1 MAQDPALPRVCIIG
15 AGCSG
20 FTTAKRLKD
29 YGIPFDVYEASDDI
43 GGTWYYNNPNGM
55 SACYQ
60 SLHIDTSKWRLAF
73 EDFPVPAEW
82 PDYPHHSLLLK
93 YFHDYVDHF
102 GLRPHIRFNTRVEKA
117 QRKST
122 GGWTI
127 TLSTGEVKH
136 YDALCVA
143 NGHHWAARIPEY
155 PGHFDGAQIH
165 SHQYRTPFEPVDCIG
180 KRVLV
185 VGMGNS
191 AMDVASELSQRP
203 MAAKLFVSTRRGV
216 WIFPKYYQG
225 QPLDK
230 NPAPAWMPKGLRQWL
245 GARMVKKLVGRMSDY
260 GLPEP
265 EIGPFESHGTV
276 SGEFLVRAGSG
287 DITMKPGIERLDGDG
302 VVFSDGSREQIDV
315 IVWATGY
322 DISFPFFDEPSFK
335 ADSDNRPP
343 PLYKRIM
350 KPGVPD
356 LFYMGLAQPL
366 PTLVNFA
373 EQQSK
378 LVGAYLA
385 GQYLPPDPAEMERVI
400 QADEDY
406 YTGHYYAARR
416 HTIQL
421 DFDHYVRALKKELGK
436 GARRAAAAGNAL
448 PVRSRQLEEA

>member
-1 MAQDPALPRVCIIG
+1 MTLPNVAIIG

-20 FTTAKRLKD
+20 FTTAKRLID
-29 YGIPFDVYEASDDI
+29 HGIDCTLFEASDDS

-73 EDFPVPAEW
+73 EDYPVPADW
-82 PDYPHHSLLLK
+82 PDYPHHAQLLR

-102 GLRPHIRFNTRVEKA
+102 AIRPRIRFNTRVERA
-117 QRKST
+117 ERLAG
-122 GGWTI
+122 GGWEL
-127 TLSTGEVKH
+127 TLSSGEVQRF
-136 YDALCVA
+136 DALAVA
-143 NGHHWAARIPEY
+143 NGHHWAARIPDY
-155 PGHFDGAQIH
+155 PGTFDGVQMH
-165 SHQYRTPFEPVDCIG
+165 SHQYRSPFEPAHCVG

-191 AMDVASELSQRP
+191 AMDIASELSQRP
-203 MAAKLFVSTRRGV
+203 MAERLFVSTRRGV
-216 WIFPKYYQG
+216 WIFPKYYRG

-230 NPAPAWMPKGLRQWL
+230 NPAPAWMPKSVRQWL
-245 GARMVKKLVGRMSDY
+245 GARMIKGLVGRMSDY

-265 EIGPFESHGTV
+265 DIGPFESHGTV

-287 DITMKPGIERLDGDG
+287 DIAMKPGIDRLDGDG
-302 VVFSDGSREQIDV
+302 VVFADGSREQIDI

-322 DISFPFFDEPSFK
+322 DIRFPFFDEPSFC
-335 ADSDNRPP
+335 ADADNRPP
-343 PLYKRIM
+343 PLFKRIM

-378 LVGAYLA
+378 LVAAYLA
-385 GQYLPPDPAEMERVI
+385 GQYLPPPPDEMERVI
-400 QADEDY
+400 AADEAY
-406 YTGHYYAARR
+406 YTGGYYAARR

-421 DFDHYVRALKKELGK
+421 DFDHYVRALKQELAR
-436 GARRAAAAGNAL
+436 GARRAAAAGNRV
-448 PVRSRQLEEA
+448 PVPGQAHEAMVETA

>member
-1 MAQDPALPRVCIIG
+1 MAQTARLPKVCIIG

-29 YGIPFDVYEASDDI
+29 HGVPFDVFEASDNI
-43 GGTWYYNNPNGM
+43 GGNWYYGNPNGK

-73 EDFPVPAEW
+73 EDYPVPADW
-82 PDYPHHSLLLK
+82 PDYPHHAQLLQ

-102 GLRPHIRFNTRVEKA
+102 DLRRHIRFNTRVELA
-117 QRKST
+117 ERQPG
-122 GGWTI
+122 GGWQI

-136 YDALCVA
+136 YDALAVA

-155 PGHFDGAQIH
+155 PGAFNGTQLH
-165 SHQYRTPFEPVDCIG
+165 SHDYRSPFEPVNCVG

-203 MAAKLFVSTRRGV
+203 IAQRLFVSTRRGV
-216 WIFPKYYQG
+216 WIFPKYYKG

-230 NPAPAWMPKGLRQWL
+230 NPAPAWLPKGIKQWL
-245 GARMVKKLVGRMSDY
+245 GARMIKGLVGKMSDY

-265 EIGPFESHGTV
+265 AIGPFESHGTV

-287 DITMKPGIERLDGDG
+287 DIAMKGTIARLDGDG
-302 VVFSDGSREQIDV
+302 VVFADGSREQIGV

-322 DISFPFFDEPSFK
+322 DIKFPFFSDLTLT
-335 ADSDNRPP
+335 ADAENRPP

-378 LVGAYLA
+378 LVAAYLT
-385 GQYLPPDPAEMERVI
+385 GTYLPPEPAEMERVI
-400 QADEDY
+400 AADEDY
-406 YTGHYYAARR
+406 YTGQYYAARR

-421 DFDHYVRALKKELGK
+421 DFDHYVRALGKELTQ
-436 GARRAAAAGNAL
+436 GAKRAAMAGNRL
-448 PVRSRQLEEA
+448 PVMPRQLEEV

>member
-1 MAQDPALPRVCIIG
+1 MAQAALPKVCIIG

-29 YGIPFDVYEASDDI
+29 YGIPFEVFEASDNI
-43 GGTWYYNNPNGM
+43 GGNWYYGNPNGK

-73 EDFPVPAEW
+73 EDFPVPADW
-82 PDYPHHSLLLK
+82 PDYPHHAQLLQ

-102 GLRPHIRFNTRVEKA
+102 ALREHITFNTRVERA
-117 QRKST
+117 ERLAE
-122 GGWTI
+122 GGWEI
-127 TLSTGEVKH
+127 VLSTGETRR

-155 PGHFDGAQIH
+155 PGEFTGAQLH
-165 SHQYRTPFEPVDCIG
+165 SHDYRSPFEPVNCVG

-203 MAAKLFVSTRRGV
+203 IASRLFVSARHGV
-216 WIFPKYYQG
+216 WIFPKYYRG

-230 NPAPAWMPKGLRQWL
+230 NPAPAWMPKAVRQWL
-245 GARMVKKLVGRMSDY
+245 GARMIKGLVGKMSDY

-265 EIGPFESHGTV
+265 TIGPFESHGTV

-287 DITMKPGIERLDGDG
+287 DIAMKGGIERLDGDG
-302 VVFSDGSREQIDV
+302 VVFTDGTREQLDV

-322 DISFPFFDEPSFK
+322 DIKFPFFSDPSFQ
-335 ADSDNRPP
+335 ADADNRPP

-350 KPGVPD
+350 KPGVPN

-385 GQYLPPDPAEMERVI
+385 GQYLPPNSAEMARVI
-400 QADEDY
+400 KADEDY
-406 YTGHYYAARR
+406 YTGQYYAARR

-421 DFDHYVRALKKELGK
+421 DFDHYVRALGKELAK
-436 GARRAAAAGNAL
+436 GAARAKAAGNRL
-448 PVRSRQLEEA
+448 PVKSKELEPA

>member
-1 MAQDPALPRVCIIG
+1 MTKPNVAIIG

-20 FTTAKRLKD
+20 FTTAKRLND
-29 YGIPFDVYEASDDI
+29 HGIPNTIFEASDEI

-73 EDFPVPAEW
+73 EDYPVPERW
-82 PDYPHHSLLLK
+82 PDYPHHSDLFQ
-93 YFHDYVDHF
+93 YFLDYVAHF
-102 GLRPHIRFNTRVEKA
+102 DLRKQIRFNTRVEKA
-117 QRKST
+117 ERKAE
-122 GGWTI
+122 GGWAL
-127 TLSTGEVKH
+127 TLSTGEVQH
-136 YDALCVA
+136 FDALCVA
-143 NGHHWAARIPEY
+143 NGHHWAARIPDY
-155 PGHFDGAQIH
+155 PGSFSGAQIH
-165 SHQYRTPFEPVDCIG
+165 SHQYRTPFEPIDCIG

-185 VGMGNS
+185 VGLGNS
-191 AMDVASELSQRP
+191 AMDIASELSQRP
-203 MAAKLFVSTRRGV
+203 IAEKLFVSARRGV
-216 WIFPKYYQG
+216 WIFPKYYKG

-230 NPAPAWMPKGLRQWL
+230 NPAPLWMPKALRQWL
-245 GARMVKKLVGRMSDY
+245 GGRMIKGLVGRMSDY

-265 EIGPFESHGTV
+265 EIEPFESHGTV
-276 SGEFLVRAGSG
+276 SGEFLLRAGSG
-287 DITMKPGIERLDGDG
+287 DITMKPGVERLDGDG
-302 VVFSDGSREQIDV
+302 VIFTDGSREQVDA

-322 DISFPFFDEPSFK
+322 DIRFPFFDEPAFT

-343 PLYKRIM
+343 ALFKRIM

-378 LVGAYLA
+378 LVAAYLA
-385 GQYLPPDPAEMERVI
+385 GDYAPPGDEEMERTI
-400 QADEDY
+400 EADEAY

-421 DFDHYVRALKKELGK
+421 DFDHYVAALKKEIAR
-436 GARRAAAAGNAL
+436 GAKRAKAQGNRKPVMARVTEAA
-448 PVRSRQLEEA
+448 

>member
-1 MAQDPALPRVCIIG
+1 MSSLPRVCIIG

-29 YGIPFDVYEASDDI
+29 YGIEFDIFEASDDV

-73 EDFPVPAEW
+73 EDYPVPDDW
-82 PDYPHHSLLLK
+82 PDYPHHSQLLQ

-102 GLRPHIRFNTRVEKA
+102 DLRKHIAFNTRVEKA
-117 QRKST
+117 RRRKN
-122 GGWTI
+122 GGWDV
-127 TLSTGEVKH
+127 TLSTGETRS
-136 YDALCVA
+136 YDALAVA

-155 PGHFDGAQIH
+155 PGEFTGQQFH
-165 SHQYRTPFEPVDCIG
+165 SHNYRSPFEPADCVG

-191 AMDVASELSQRP
+191 AMDIASELSQRP
-203 MAAKLFVSTRRGV
+203 IANKLFVSARRGV
-216 WIFPKYYQG
+216 WIFPKYYNG

-230 NPAPAWMPKGLRQWL
+230 NPAPAWMPKSLRQWL
-245 GARMVKKLVGRMSDY
+245 GARLIKKLVGRMSDY

-287 DITMKPGIERLDGDG
+287 DIAMKPGIEKLDGNS
-302 VVFSDGSREQIDV
+302 VIFTDGSREDV
-315 IVWATGY
+315 DIIIWATGY
-322 DISFPFFDEPSFK
+322 DIAFPFFDEPSFK
-335 ADSDNRPP
+335 ADDENRPP
-343 PLYKRIM
+343 PLFKRIL
-350 KPGVPD
+350 KPDVPD

-378 LVGAYLA
+378 LVAAYLA
-385 GQYLPPDPAEMERVI
+385 GEYAPPCAEEMHKI
-400 QADEDY
+400 IAADEAYHTGQY
-406 YTGHYYAARR
+406 YKSRR

-421 DFDHYVRALKKELGK
+421 DFDQYVRDLLKEIEQGK
-436 GARRAAAAGNAL
+436 KRAKRTGN
-448 PVRSRQLEEA
+448 RQPLAEVA

>member
-1 MAQDPALPRVCIIG
+1 MAQMTAKPKVCIIG

-29 YGIPFDVYEASDDI
+29 YGIPFDIYEASDDV
-43 GGTWYYNNPNGM
+43 GGTWYYGNPNGM

-73 EDFPVPAEW
+73 EDYPVPADW
-82 PDYPHHSLLLK
+82 PDYPHHSLLLG
-93 YFHDYVDHF
+93 YFRDYVDHF
-102 GLRPHIRFNTRVEKA
+102 GLRQHIRFNTRVENA
-117 QRKST
+117 ERQAG
-122 GGWTI
+122 GGWAI

-165 SHQYRTPFEPVDCIG
+165 SHNYRSPFEPVDCIG

-185 VGMGNS
+185 VGLGNS

-203 MAAKLFVSTRRGV
+203 IAEKLFVSARHGV
-216 WIFPKYYQG
+216 WIFPKYYKG

-230 NPAPAWMPKGLRQWL
+230 NPAPAWLPKGIKQWL
-245 GARMVKKLVGRMSDY
+245 GARMIKGLVGKMSDY

-265 EIGPFESHGTV
+265 KIGPFESHGTV

-287 DITMKPGIERLDGDG
+287 DIAMKVGIERLDGKD
-302 VVFSDGSREQIDV
+302 VVFSDGSREQVDV

-322 DISFPFFDEPSFK
+322 DISFPFFKDPAFL
-335 ADSDNRPP
+335 ADADNRPP

-350 KPGVPD
+350 KPGVSD

-378 LVGAYLA
+378 LVGAFLA
-385 GQYLPPDPAEMERVI
+385 GQYLPPPPPEMERVI
-400 QADEDY
+400 KADEDY
-406 YTGHYYAARR
+406 YTGQYYAARR

-421 DFDHYVRALKKELGK
+421 DFDHYVRALTKELAQ
-436 GARRAAAAGNAL
+436 GAKRAAAAGNRPPLSAK
-448 PVRSRQLEEA
+448 QLETA

>member
-1 MAQDPALPRVCIIG
+1 MADGVAKPRVCIIG

-20 FTTAKRLKD
+20 FTTAKRLQD
-29 YGIPFDVYEASDDI
+29 YGIPFGVYDASDDI
-43 GGTWYYNNPNGM
+43 GGTWYFGNPNGM

-73 EDFPVPAEW
+73 EDFPVPANW
-82 PDYPHHSLLLK
+82 PDYPHHSLLLR
-93 YFHDYVDHF
+93 YFHDYVAHF
-102 GLRPHIRFNTRVEKA
+102 GLRQHITFNTRVELA
-117 QRKST
+117 ERKPR
-122 GGWTI
+122 GGWAI

-143 NGHHWAARIPEY
+143 NGHHWAARVPEY
-155 PGHFDGAQIH
+155 PGHFNGDQIH
-165 SHQYRTPFEPVDCIG
+165 SHNYRSPFAPVNCVG
-180 KRVLV
+180 RRVLV
-185 VGMGNS
+185 VGLGNS

-203 MAAKLFVSTRRGV
+203 IADRLFVSARRGV
-216 WIFPKYYQG
+216 WIFPKYYRG

-230 NPAPAWMPKGLRQWL
+230 NPAPAWLPKGLKQWL
-245 GARMVKKLVGRMSDY
+245 GARMVRGLVGRMSDY

-287 DITMKPGIERLDGDG
+287 DITMKGAIERLDGTD

-315 IVWATGY
+315 IIWATGY
-322 DISFPFFDEPSFK
+322 DISFPFFKDPAFL
-335 ADSDNRPP
+335 ADADNRPP

-350 KPGVPD
+350 KPGISD

-385 GQYLPPDPAEMERVI
+385 GQYLPPDPAEMQRVI
-400 QADEDY
+400 AADEAY
-406 YTGHYYAARR
+406 YTGQYYAARR

-421 DFDHYVRALKKELGK
+421 DFDHYVRALNKELAH
-436 GARRAAAAGNAL
+436 GARRAAATGNRL
-448 PVRSRQLEEA
+448 PLSARELETA